1 MERLL
6 AAAAA
11 AWAFVVMLEGALGLG
26 AFARVVFICC
36 QGPEPWYLVLIPIE
50 VAALCYAA
58 AKSELWNRFELFLV

>member
-1 MERLL
+1 
-6 AAAAA
+6 
-11 AWAFVVMLEGALGLG
+11 MLEGALGLG
-26 AFARVVFICC
+26 AFARVVFIYC